1 MNETRTTKT
10 SQQCCGGWKRAW
22 KIGWRILI
30 CVVLLGWIFHA
41 IFLNEAKAAARQRG
55 VDWDK
60 LPRMEQWQQAWTHGP
75 PELWEQVTLIHKGAL
90 VLSIVLM
97 AMTIVLGVVRWRM
110 VLRVHGLDL
119 PWTRAGEIS
128 LVAHFFNS
136 FLLGSTGGDLMK
148 AYYAARETHHKKTE
162 AVMTVFADRLIGL
175 WAMLLFAGVM
185 MALNLS
191 FLEQHGRL
199 RAVALAVLAMLA
211 ACTLLAFLAFHGGV
225 SKGWGGA
232 RAWLRRL
239 PKGEWLERS
248 LESCRE
254 FGRQPF
260 FLTRTLGVSMALNT
274 FCVLQ
279 VMVLCWG
286 LQIKVPP
293 LVLFLIVPIIIC
305 ISAIPITPSGLGVRE
320 NLFVFLLAD
329 PTLQVPPTL
338 ALAVSL
344 LAYGGSLFWSIVGGI
359 VYVTFRERHHLSEAE
374 LQQGDTE
381 HVAVERQPS
390 SSSSSS

>member
-1 MNETRTTKT
+1 V
-10 SQQCCGGWKRAW
+10 KRIW

-55 VDWDK
+55 VAWDK
-60 LPRMEQWQQAWTHGP
+60 LPRTEQWQQAWTHGP

-90 VLSIVLM
+90 ALSVGLM

-119 PWTRAGEIS
+119 PWTRAAEIS

-185 MALNLS
+185 MALNLG
-191 FLEQHGRL
+191 FLEQHPRV
-199 RAVALAVLAMLA
+199 RAVALVVLAMLA

-225 SKGWGGA
+225 SKRWGGA
-232 RAWLRRL
+232 RVWLRRL

-254 FGRQPF
+254 FGRQRF
-260 FLTRTLGVSMALNT
+260 FLTRTLGVSMALNV

-279 VMVLCWG
+279 VLVLCWG

-293 LVLFLIVPIIIC
+293 VVLFLIVPIIIC

-320 NLFVFLLAD
+320 NLFVFLLAG
-329 PTLQVPPTL
+329 PALQVPPTL

-344 LAYGGSLFWSIVGGI
+344 LAYGGSLFWSIIGGI
-359 VYVTFRERHHLSEAE
+359 VYVTFREKHHLSEAE
-374 LQQGDTE
+374 LQKSDTE
-381 HVAVERQPS
+381 PAMLQR
-390 SSSSSS
+390 